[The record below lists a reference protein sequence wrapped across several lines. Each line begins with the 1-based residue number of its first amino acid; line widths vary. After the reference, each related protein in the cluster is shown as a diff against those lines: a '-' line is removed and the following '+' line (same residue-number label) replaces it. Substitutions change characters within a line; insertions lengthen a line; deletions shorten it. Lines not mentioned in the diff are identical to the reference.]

1 MLWLGDLGERYSS
14 SSGSPAAECIFVQFV
29 AQNLQ
34 ICYKFHPRA
43 QDAHTLP
50 KLEVLQ

>member
-14 SSGSPAAECIFVQFV
+14 SSECIFVQFV